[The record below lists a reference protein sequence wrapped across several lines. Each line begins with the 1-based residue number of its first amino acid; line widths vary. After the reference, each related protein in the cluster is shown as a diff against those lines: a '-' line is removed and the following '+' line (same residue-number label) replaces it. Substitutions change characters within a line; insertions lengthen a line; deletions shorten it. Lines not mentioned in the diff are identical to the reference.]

1 MDDTTVLIEQLQA
14 GKKELRDVLVEKN
27 LGLVQ
32 HVVRRYIGRGVDAED
47 LFQIGSIGLIKAID
61 KFDLSYEVKFST
73 YAVPLICGEI
83 KRFLRDD
90 GIVKVSRSL
99 KENNMHIRKAA
110 EEFTHKNGR
119 EPNMEEIAELTGLS
133 KEDILLAMESSCE
146 VESIYQSVYQ
156 SDGNELYLVDQ
167 VVAGGVRKGVGQACC
182 NTEDTEKE
190 EILNQVLIEQVMTD
204 LSEIEKKL
212 ITMRYFEDKTQTE
225 VAKACGISQVQVSRL
240 EKKILLKMREKISTK
255 KNQKESV

>member
-14 GKKELRDVLVEKN
+14 GRTELRDVLVEKN

-32 HVVRRYIGRGVDAED
+32 HVVKRYIGRGVDAED

-90 GIVKVSRSL
+90 GLVKVSRTL
-99 KENNMHIRKAA
+99 KENYVQIRRMT
-110 EEFTHKNGR
+110 ENFINDHGR
-119 EPNMEEIAELTGLS
+119 EPNMEEIGMLTGLS
-133 KEDILLAMESSCE
+133 KEDILLAMESANE

-156 SDGNELYLVDQ
+156 SDGNELFLVDQ
-167 VVAGGVRKGVGQACC
+167 VVAGGVRKGIGQ
-182 NTEDTEKE
+182 TFGSGEDTEKDE
-190 EILNQVLIEQVMTD
+190 VLNHILIKQMMGK
-204 LSEIEKKL
+204 LSEMEQKL
-212 ITMRYFEDKTQTE
+212 IKMRYFEDKTQTE
-225 VAKACGISQVQVSRL
+225 IAKVCGISQVQVSRL
-240 EKKILLKMREKISTK
+240 EKKILLKLRNEIKD
-255 KNQKESV
+255 

>member
-14 GKKELRDVLVEKN
+14 GRTELRDVLVEKN

-32 HVVRRYIGRGVDAED
+32 HVVKRYIGRGVDTED

-90 GIVKVSRSL
+90 GLVKVSRTL
-99 KENNMHIRKAA
+99 KENYVQIRRMM
-110 EEFTHKNGR
+110 ETFTNENGR
-119 EPNMEEIAELTGLS
+119 EPNMEEIGHITGLS
-133 KEDILLAMESSCE
+133 KDDIILAMESANE

-167 VVAGGVRKGVGQACC
+167 VVAGGVRKGMGQSYSSG
-182 NTEDTEKE
+182 EDVEKE
-190 EILNQVLIEQVMTD
+190 GILNHVLIEQIMTD
-204 LSEIEKKL
+204 LSEMERKL
-212 ITMRYFEDKTQTE
+212 IDMRYFKDKTQTE
-225 VAKACGISQVQVSRL
+225 VAAACGISQVQVSRL
-240 EKKILLKMREKISTK
+240 EKKILLKLRNKVTCCK
-255 KNQKESV
+255 V

>member
-14 GKKELRDVLVEKN
+14 GRTELRDVLVEKN

-32 HVVRRYIGRGVDAED
+32 HIVKRYVGRGVDAED

-61 KFDLSYEVKFST
+61 KFDLSFEVKFST

-99 KENNMHIRKAA
+99 KENNIQIRRFI
-110 EEFTHKNGR
+110 ERFSNENGR
-119 EPNMEEIAELTGLS
+119 DPSMEEIAKETGLEQ
-133 KEDILLAMESSCE
+133 EDILLAMESANE

-167 VVAGGVRKGVGQACC
+167 IVEGGVRKGLGQAYSSY
-182 NTEDTEKE
+182 DDKEKE
-190 EILNQVLIEQVMTD
+190 EVLNHILVGQMMER
-204 LSEIEKKL
+204 LSEMEQKL
-212 ITMRYFEDKTQTE
+212 IHMRYFEDKTQTE
-225 VAKACGISQVQVSRL
+225 VAAVCGISQVQVSRL
-240 EKKILLKMREKISTK
+240 EKKILLKLRKEMQMNKTEKK
-255 KNQKESV
+255 

>member
-14 GKKELRDVLVEKN
+14 GKTELRDVLVEKN

-32 HVVRRYIGRGVDAED
+32 HVVKRYIGRGVDAED

-90 GIVKVSRSL
+90 GLVKVSRTL
-99 KENNMHIRKAA
+99 KENYMTIKKMTARFIG
-110 EEFTHKNGR
+110 ENGR
-119 EPNMEEIAELTGLS
+119 EPSVEEIEGLTGFS
-133 KEDILLAMESSCE
+133 KEDIILAMESANE

-167 VVAGGVRKGVGQACC
+167 VVAGGTRKGMGQAYCSG
-182 NTEDTEKE
+182 EDIEKE
-190 EILNQVLIEQVMTD
+190 EIINHILIEQIMSE
-204 LSEIEKKL
+204 LSQMERTLIE
-212 ITMRYFEDKTQTE
+212 MRYFKDKTQTE
-225 VAKACGISQVQVSRL
+225 VAQACGISQVQVSRM
-240 EKKILLKMREKISTK
+240 EKKILLKLRERINEK
-255 KNQKESV
+255 K

>member
-1 MDDTTVLIEQLQA
+1 MEELSVLIQKSHE
-14 GKKELRDVLVEKN
+14 GDKKAREVLIEKN

-32 HVVRRYIGRGVDAED
+32 HVVKRYIGRGVDAED

-90 GIVKVSRSL
+90 GMVKVSRSL
-99 KENNMHIRKAA
+99 KENHLHIRRAA
-110 EEFTHKNGR
+110 ESFTHEHGR
-119 EPNMEEIAELTGLS
+119 EPNMEEISEMTGLS
-133 KEDILLAMESSCE
+133 KEDILLALESASE

-167 VVAGGVRKGVGQACC
+167 VVAGGTRKGIGQAYCTC
-182 NTEDTEKE
+182 EDTEKE
-190 EILNQVLIEQVMTD
+190 EILNHVLIEQVMTD
-204 LSEIEKKL
+204 LSDMEKKL
-212 ITMRYFEDKTQTE
+212 ITMRYFQDKTQTE
-225 VAKACGISQVQVSRL
+225 VADVCGISQVQVSRL
-240 EKKILLKMREKISTK
+240 EKRILLKMREKMMTK
-255 KNQKESV
+255 KKMQS

>member
-1 MDDTTVLIEQLQA
+1 MDETTVLIEQLQA
-14 GKKELRDVLVEKN
+14 GRTELRDVLVEKN

-32 HVVRRYIGRGVDAED
+32 HIVKRYVGRGVDAED

-61 KFDLSYEVKFST
+61 KFDLSFEVKFST

-99 KENNMHIRKAA
+99 KENNLQIRRFIEKYSQ
-110 EEFTHKNGR
+110 EYGKD
-119 EPNMEEIAELTGLS
+119 PSLSEIEQETGIAQ
-133 KEDILLAMESSCE
+133 EDILLAMESANE

-156 SDGNELYLVDQ
+156 ADGNELFLVDQ
-167 VVAGGVRKGVGQACC
+167 VVAGGVRKGIGQTFG
-182 NTEDTEKE
+182 NVDDTEKDE
-190 EILNQVLIEQVMTD
+190 LLNHILIKQVLTT
-204 LSEIEKKL
+204 LSETEQKL
-212 ITMRYFEDKTQTE
+212 IKMRYFEDKTQTE

-240 EKKILLKMREKISTK
+240 EKKILMKLRNEI
-255 KNQKESV
+255 KE

>member
-14 GKKELRDVLVEKN
+14 GKTELRDVLVEKN

-32 HVVRRYIGRGVDAED
+32 HVVKRYIGRGVDAED

-99 KENNMHIRKAA
+99 KENHLQIKRAMETFILEH
-110 EEFTHKNGR
+110 GR
-119 EPNMEEIAELTGLS
+119 EPNMEEIGQATGLS
-133 KEDILLAMESSCE
+133 KEDILLAMESANE

-167 VVAGGVRKGVGQACC
+167 IVAGGTRKGIGQAY
-182 NTEDTEKE
+182 NSGEDTEKE
-190 EILNQVLIEQVMTD
+190 EILNHILIEQMMTE
-204 LSEIEKKL
+204 LSEMEKKL
-212 ITMRYFEDKTQTE
+212 ITMRYFQDKTQTE
-225 VAKACGISQVQVSRL
+225 VANACGISQVLVSRM
-240 EKKILLKMREKISTK
+240 EKKILLKMREKMISK
-255 KNQKESV
+255 KKVRT

>member
-1 MDDTTVLIEQLQA
+1 MDETTVLIEQLQA
-14 GKKELRDVLVEKN
+14 GKTELRDVLVEKN

-32 HVVRRYIGRGVDAED
+32 HIVKRYVGRGVDAED

-61 KFDLSYEVKFST
+61 KFDLSFQVKFST

-99 KENNMHIRKAA
+99 KENNYLIRRYIENFAKQ
-110 EEFTHKNGR
+110 NGR
-119 EPNMEEIAELTGLS
+119 DPTLLEIERETGIEQ
-133 KEDILLAMESSCE
+133 EDILLAMESANE

-156 SDGNELYLVDQ
+156 SDGNELFLVDQ
-167 VVAGGVRKGVGQACC
+167 IVAGGVRKGMGQTFGAG
-182 NTEDTEKE
+182 EDYEKDE
-190 EILNQVLIEQVMTD
+190 LLNHILINQIMTG
-204 LSEIEKKL
+204 LPEMERKL
-212 ITMRYFEDKTQTE
+212 INMRFFQDKTQTE

-240 EKKILLKMREKISTK
+240 EKKILLKLRKEIS
-255 KNQKESV
+255 N

>member
-14 GKKELRDVLVEKN
+14 GRTELRDVLVEKN

-32 HVVRRYIGRGVDAED
+32 HVVKRYIGRGVDAED

-90 GIVKVSRSL
+90 GLVKVSRTL
-99 KENNMHIRKAA
+99 KENYVQIRRMT
-110 EEFTHKNGR
+110 ESFINENGR
-119 EPNMEEIAELTGLS
+119 EPNMEELGGLTGLS
-133 KEDILLAMESSCE
+133 KEDILLAMESANE

-167 VVAGGVRKGVGQACC
+167 IVAGGTRKGMGQACSSG
-182 NTEDTEKE
+182 DDVEKE
-190 EILNQVLIEQVMTD
+190 EILNQVLIEQIMTG
-204 LSEIEKKL
+204 LSEMEKTL
-212 ITMRYFEDKTQTE
+212 INMRYFQDKTQTE
-225 VAKACGISQVQVSRL
+225 VAAFCGISQVQVSRL
-240 EKKILLKMREKISTK
+240 EKKILLKLREKM
-255 KNQKESV
+255 SVRKTGL

>member
-32 HVVRRYIGRGVDAED
+32 HVVKRYIGRGVDAED

-99 KENNMHIRKAA
+99 KENNLHIRRAA
-110 EEFTHKNGR
+110 EAFTHEHGR
-119 EPNMEEIAELTGLS
+119 EPNIEEISEMTGLS
-133 KEDILLAMESSCE
+133 KEDILLAMESASE

-167 VVAGGVRKGVGQACC
+167 VVAGGTRKGIGQAYC
-182 NTEDTEKE
+182 TGEDIEKE
-190 EILNQVLIEQVMTD
+190 EILNQVLIEQVMTG
-204 LSEIEKKL
+204 LSEMEKKL
-212 ITMRYFEDKTQTE
+212 INMRYFQDKTQTE
-225 VAKACGISQVQVSRL
+225 VAAACGISQVQVSRL
-240 EKKILLKMREKISTK
+240 EKKILLKMREKMVMK
-255 KNQKESV
+255 QKMQG

>member
-14 GKKELRDVLVEKN
+14 GKRELRDVLVEKN

-32 HVVRRYIGRGVDAED
+32 HVVKRYVGRGVDAED

-99 KENNMHIRKAA
+99 KENNLHIRRAV
-110 EEFTHKNGR
+110 EGFTHEHGR
-119 EPNMEEIAELTGLS
+119 EPNMEEISELTGLS
-133 KEDILLAMESSCE
+133 KEDILLAMESANE

-167 VVAGGVRKGVGQACC
+167 VVAGGARKGIGQAYYGG
-182 NTEDTEKE
+182 EDTEKE
-190 EILNQVLIEQVMTD
+190 EILNQVLIEQVMTG
-204 LSEIEKKL
+204 LSEMEKKL
-212 ITMRYFEDKTQTE
+212 ITMRYFQDKTQTE
-225 VAKACGISQVQVSRL
+225 VANVCGISQVQVSRL
-240 EKKILLKMREKISTK
+240 EKKILLKMREKLMMNK
-255 KNQKESV
+255 KMQR

>member
-14 GKKELRDVLVEKN
+14 GKTELRDVLVEKN

-32 HVVRRYIGRGVDAED
+32 HVVKRYIGRGVDAED

-99 KENNMHIRKAA
+99 KENHMLIKHAA
-110 EEFTHKNGR
+110 ESFTHKYGR
-119 EPNMEEIAELTGLS
+119 EPDIKELEQLTGLS
-133 KEDILLAMESSCE
+133 REDILLAMESASE

-167 VVAGGVRKGVGQACC
+167 IVAGGTRKGIGQAV
-182 NTEDTEKE
+182 TSFEDTEKE
-190 EILNQVLIEQVMTD
+190 EILNHVLIEQMMTT
-204 LSEIEKKL
+204 LSDMEKTL
-212 ITMRYFEDKTQTE
+212 INMRYFQDKTQTE
-225 VAKACGISQVQVSRL
+225 VAKACGISQVQVSRM
-240 EKKILLKMREKISTK
+240 EKKILLKMREKILKK
-255 KNQKESV
+255 KNTDL

>member
-14 GKKELRDVLVEKN
+14 GRTELRDVLVEKN

-32 HVVRRYIGRGVDAED
+32 HVVKRYIGRGVDAED

-90 GIVKVSRSL
+90 GIVKVSRTL
-99 KENNMHIRKAA
+99 KENYVQIRRAT
-110 EEFTHKNGR
+110 EGFVNEHGR
-119 EPNMEEIAELTGLS
+119 EPNMEELSGLTGLA
-133 KEDILLAMESSCE
+133 KEDILLAMESANE

-156 SDGNELYLVDQ
+156 SDGNELFLVDQ
-167 VVAGGVRKGVGQACC
+167 VVAGGTRKGIGQAYSSG
-182 NTEDTEKE
+182 EDVEKE
-190 EILNQVLIEQVMTD
+190 EILNQVLIKQLMTG
-204 LSEIEKKL
+204 LSEMEKTL
-212 ITMRYFEDKTQTE
+212 IDMRYFQDKTQTE
-225 VAKACGISQVQVSRL
+225 VATVCGISQVQVSRL
-240 EKKILLKMREKISTK
+240 EKKILLKLREKMGGLK
-255 KNQKESV
+255 QKI

>member
-32 HVVRRYIGRGVDAED
+32 HVVKRYIGRGVDAED

-90 GIVKVSRSL
+90 GMVKVSRSL
-99 KENNMHIRKAA
+99 KENYLHIRRAT
-110 EEFTHKNGR
+110 ESFTHQHGR
-119 EPNMEEIAELTGLS
+119 EPNMEEISELTELS
-133 KEDILLAMESSCE
+133 KEDILLAMESANE

-167 VVAGGVRKGVGQACC
+167 VVAGGVRKGIGQSYRDG
-182 NTEDTEKE
+182 EDVEKE
-190 EILNQVLIEQVMTD
+190 GILNQVLIEQVMTD
-204 LSEIEKKL
+204 LSETERKL
-212 ITMRYFEDKTQTE
+212 ITMRYFEEKTQNE
-225 VAKACGISQVQVSRL
+225 VAAVCGISQVQVSRL
-240 EKKILLKMREKISTK
+240 EKKILLKLRDKMMMNKK
-255 KNQKESV
+255 KNL

>member
-14 GKKELRDVLVEKN
+14 GKTELRDVLVEKN

-32 HVVRRYIGRGVDAED
+32 HVVKRYVGRGVDAED

-99 KENNMHIRKAA
+99 KENHLHIRRAT
-110 EEFTHKNGR
+110 EHFTHEHGR
-119 EPNMEEIAELTGLS
+119 EPTMEEISEMTGLS
-133 KEDILLAMESSCE
+133 KEDILLALESASE

-156 SDGNELYLVDQ
+156 SDGNELFLVDQ
-167 VVAGGVRKGVGQACC
+167 VVAGGVQKGIGQTFG
-182 NTEDTEKE
+182 NGEDTEKDE
-190 EILNQVLIEQVMTD
+190 VLNHILIKQMMGTLSEMERKLIE
-204 LSEIEKKL
+204 
-212 ITMRYFEDKTQTE
+212 MRYFEDKTQTE
-225 VAKACGISQVQVSRL
+225 IAKICGISQVQVSRL
-240 EKKILLKMREKISTK
+240 EKKILLKLRNDM
-255 KNQKESV
+255 KET

>member
-1 MDDTTVLIEQLQA
+1 MDETTVLIEQLQA
-14 GKKELRDVLVEKN
+14 GKTELRDVLVEKN

-32 HVVRRYIGRGVDAED
+32 HIVKRYVGRGVDAED

-61 KFDLSYEVKFST
+61 KFDLSFDVKFST

-99 KENNMHIRKAA
+99 KENNLQIRRYIEVFSK
-110 EEFTHKNGR
+110 KNGR
-119 EPNMEEIAELTGLS
+119 DPTLSEIEKETGIE
-133 KEDILLAMESSCE
+133 KEDILLAMESANE

-156 SDGNELYLVDQ
+156 ADGNELYLVDQ
-167 VVAGGVRKGVGQACC
+167 VVAGGIRKGIGQTFAAC
-182 NTEDTEKE
+182 EDTEKD
-190 EILNQVLIEQVMTD
+190 EILNHILIKQIMEK
-204 LSEIEKKL
+204 LSEMEQKL
-212 ITMRYFEDKTQTE
+212 ITMRYFEDKTQNE

-240 EKKILLKMREKISTK
+240 EKKILLKLR
-255 KNQKESV
+255 KEMYAG